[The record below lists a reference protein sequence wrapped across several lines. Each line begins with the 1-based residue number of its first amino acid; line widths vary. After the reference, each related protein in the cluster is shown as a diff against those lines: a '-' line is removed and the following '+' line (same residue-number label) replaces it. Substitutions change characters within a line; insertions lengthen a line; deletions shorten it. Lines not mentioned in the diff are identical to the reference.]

1 MAKENSL
8 IVSLDV
14 GTYKTA
20 VVVAESTPE
29 GIEVLGVG
37 TALSQGG
44 LRKGQVINVEATV
57 QAIRK
62 AVDEAQLGTSSE
74 IHNVCTAIAGAHI
87 TGLTSPGMVVVKD
100 REVSPEDVARVIEVA
115 RTVALPAECEILH
128 VVPQE
133 FFVDGQDRGH
143 EPVGTSGVR
152 LEANVHLVMAAT
164 GALESLARCCERAG
178 LHVNSMHFGGLAAAE
193 AVLTPEERELG
204 VVLLDIGSGTTSIVA
219 FQRGAVTHTAVLP
232 VGGYNMTKDLAVG
245 LRIPEAEAE
254 KIKQRHGC
262 ALGDMIT
269 PGEMIEMPKVG
280 GRDPSPM
287 PRRKLSEI
295 IEPRAEEI
303 FSLVKEQCE
312 ANGLLGRLGA
322 GVVLTGG
329 SAIMEGMTELAERVF
344 RLPIRRGVPRFLGN
358 TVDAVNGPMYA
369 TGIGL
374 ALRELQHHHGNGVAR
389 SQSGHGWQRMRERV
403 AEWFRD
409 FF

>member
-1 MAKENSL
+1 MTKENSL

-20 VVVAESTPE
+20 VVVAEATPE

-62 AVDEAQLGTSSE
+62 AVEEAQLGTSSE
-74 IHNVCTAIAGAHI
+74 IHNVCAGISGSHIA
-87 TGLTSPGMVVVKD
+87 GLTSQGMVVVKD
-100 REVSPEDVARVIEVA
+100 REVSPADVAHVIEIA

-128 VVPQE
+128 VIPQE

-152 LEANVHLVMAAT
+152 LEANVYLVTSAT
-164 GALESLARCCERAG
+164 SALESLARCCERAG
-178 LHVNSMHFGGLAAAE
+178 LHVNSIHFDGLAAAE
-193 AVLTPEERELG
+193 AVLTPEEKELG
-204 VVLLDIGSGTTSIVA
+204 VVLLDIGSGTTGIVA
-219 FQRGAVTHTAVLP
+219 FHRGSVVHTAVLP

-312 ANGLLGRLGA
+312 ENGLVGRLNA

-344 RLPIRRGVPRFLGN
+344 RLPVRRGVPRFLGS
-358 TVDAVNGPMYA
+358 TVDVANGPMYA
-369 TGIGL
+369 AGVGL
-374 ALRELQHHHGNGVAR
+374 ALRELQHHHGNGVVR
-389 SQSGHGWQRMRERV
+389 TREEHGWQRVRGRV